1 MRIRRLDVDGFGHF
15 AGCTLGPFDA
25 PLTVLHGPNEAGK
38 STMLAFIRTM
48 LFGWPPQKRADWY
61 PPLRGGNHGGRLALL
76 DDRGLA
82 WTIARSESPKG
93 ALLEVSNSAGRV
105 DHPHAACAALLG
117 HATKSVYESVFAF
130 SLDEL
135 QSAKTLEAGDV
146 SGQIYSAGMGAAK
159 LPNAIKEIEA
169 EQAALFKPG
178 GSKQPVASLLRR
190 IQSIDAELRSASTDA
205 GRYAQLAAE
214 CSSLRERVDDALRAL
229 KELDAERRQLERI
242 RDAWPSF
249 VALRSAG
256 IRLASLPEYAA
267 FPDDAVSRLE
277 RLEEARERARRELD
291 RAVQAHATAHS
302 ATGLPAPDQ
311 SLLDLSGRIARLREE
326 RGSFSQL
333 ISQLP
338 ARIQERDAA
347 AREFDDSLRMLGPD
361 WDQACLVDFD
371 ASVQAR
377 GLVDDWKARLDDAD
391 RCAADAEREA
401 RMIADS
407 LAESEASQHERHE
420 TFTRLARPPF
430 DGLAIEQ
437 RRAAI
442 QGARSR
448 LDTWLRARQH
458 YDDLRDNAVALAG
471 ESAPAPAAGTGP
483 GNVVLAVSIGAGV
496 LLAAVGLGLGGMA
509 AIGGPV
515 AGTALAAIAL
525 WWRFRL
531 SGSVPAPTIH
541 SSAADAAGRRAQTAG
556 EAEGAAR
563 ELLNDALAQLRVPEA
578 SPAALD
584 ALESQL
590 RAAEALLHAW
600 EQERKA
606 VEAGEVEL
614 ARIRLRFEKAT
625 GEANRTAAVRDA
637 ARAAWGAWLVER
649 QLQQGLLP
657 STMDAIFERV
667 ETARTKGVA
676 LEKASHRVEGM
687 QRLIEKYREEVLTI
701 ATPLGLPVPPA
712 NHDLLAFAD
721 GLVRLHEEAEEAAR
735 QLKAAQDAESS
746 AAAIL
751 EGRRAEFADAA
762 GAVMAFL
769 NLGGTSDPEEFR
781 RRARTCA
788 ERRSVLEELRVAR
801 EHLQQQA
808 EPGRGTDEFL
818 ATLAETDIEAVR
830 QDIEAI
836 EQQRAQLA
844 ESHSSL
850 LLERGRREKEME
862 TLATDEHT
870 SLLRAQRVELQQ
882 ELRETAHQ
890 WAVAT
895 AALTVLQ
902 EAQAIFEREKQPGVI
917 RHAATFFQRITD
929 GRYQEVQAP
938 LGKQQVMVR
947 APHGTWKVPDQLS
960 RGTQEQLYLALR
972 FGLIRQFNDQETT
985 LPVIVDDILVNFDP
999 DRAARTAHAFGDLS
1013 QSNQVL
1019 VFTCH
1024 PHIRDLF
1031 VQAVPGTRVIELSG

>member
-1 MRIRRLDVDGFGHF
+1 VRIRRLDVDGFGHF
-15 AGCTLGPFDA
+15 AGCALGPFDA

-82 WTIARSESPKG
+82 WTISRSESPKG
-93 ALLEVSNSAGRV
+93 TLLEVSNSAGRV
-105 DHPHAACAALLG
+105 DHPQTACAALLG

-135 QSAKTLEAGDV
+135 QSAKSLEAGDV
-146 SGQIYSAGMGAAK
+146 SRQIYSAGMGAAK
-159 LPNAIKEIEA
+159 LPNAIKELEA

-190 IQSIDAELRSASTDA
+190 IQAIDVDLRSASSQA

-214 CSSLRERVDDALRAL
+214 CSSLRERVDDASRAL
-229 KELDAERRQLERI
+229 KALDAELRQRERL

-249 VALRSAG
+249 AALRSAG
-256 IRLASLPEYAA
+256 MRLASLPEYPA

-291 RAVQAHATAHS
+291 RAAQAHAAARA
-302 ATGLPAPDQ
+302 ATGLFVPDQ
-311 SLLDLSGRIARLREE
+311 ALLDLTGRIARLREE

-338 ARIQERDAA
+338 ARIQERDDA
-347 AREFDDSLRMLGPD
+347 ARDFDDSLRTLGPD
-361 WDQACLVDFD
+361 WDQARLAAFD

-377 GLVDDWKARLDDAD
+377 GLVDGWRARLDIAD
-391 RCAADAEREA
+391 RTAIDDEREA

-407 LAESEASQHERHE
+407 LAEAEASLREQHEK
-420 TFTRLARPPF
+420 FDRLARPPF
-430 DGLAIEQ
+430 DGAAIEQ
-437 RRAAI
+437 RREAI
-442 QGARSR
+442 HGARSR

-458 YDDLRDNAVALAG
+458 HDDLRDNAIALAG
-471 ESAPAPAAGTGP
+471 ESAPAPASGPGP
-483 GNVVLAVSIGAGV
+483 GNVVLAVSFVAGV
-496 LLAAVGLGLGGMA
+496 LLAAVGFGLGGVA

-515 AGTALAAIAL
+515 AGAALATAAL
-525 WWRFRL
+525 WWRFRR
-531 SGSVPAPTIH
+531 SGSVASPTIH
-541 SSAADAAGRRAQTAG
+541 SSAADAAGRRAQGAG
-556 EAEGAAR
+556 DAERAAR
-563 ELLNDALAQLRVPEA
+563 KLLDDAIAQLRIPEA
-578 SPAALD
+578 SPEVLD
-584 ALESQL
+584 ALENQI
-590 RAAEALLHAW
+590 RAAEALLRTW

-625 GEANRTAAVRDA
+625 AEANRTAAVRDD
-637 ARAAWGAWLVER
+637 ARAAWRAWLVER
-649 QLQQGLLP
+649 QLQEGLLP
-657 STMDAIFERV
+657 TTIDAIFERV
-667 ETARTKGVA
+667 ETARTKAVA
-676 LEKASHRVEGM
+676 LEKACHRVDGM
-687 QRLIEKYREEVLTI
+687 QRLIENYREDVLAI
-701 ATPLGLPVPPA
+701 ATPLRLPVTPGNP
-712 NHDLLAFAD
+712 DLLAFAD
-721 GLVRLHEEAEEAAR
+721 GLLRRHEAAEEAAR
-735 QLKAAQDAESS
+735 HLKAAQDAEAS
-746 AAAIL
+746 AAALL
-751 EGRRAEFADAA
+751 EGRQAEFADAA

-769 NLGGTSDPEEFR
+769 SLGGTSDPEEFR

-788 ERRSVLEELRVAR
+788 ERRSVLEELRLAR

-808 EPGRGTDEFL
+808 GPGTDEL
-818 ATLAETDIEAVR
+818 IATLAETDIEAVR
-830 QDIEAI
+830 QDIEAVG
-836 EQQRAQLA
+836 QQRDELA

-850 LLERGRREKEME
+850 LVERGRLEREME

-870 SLLRAQRVELQQ
+870 SLLRAQRL
-882 ELRETAHQ
+882 ELRAELSETAHQ

-895 AALTVLQ
+895 AALTVLR

-947 APHGTWKVPDQLS
+947 APHGTWKVPEQLS

-972 FGLIRQFNDQETT
+972 LGLIRQFNDQETT

-999 DRAARTAHAFGDLS
+999 GRAARTAQAFGDLS

-1031 VQAVPGTRVIELSG
+1031 VQTVPGSRVIELAG